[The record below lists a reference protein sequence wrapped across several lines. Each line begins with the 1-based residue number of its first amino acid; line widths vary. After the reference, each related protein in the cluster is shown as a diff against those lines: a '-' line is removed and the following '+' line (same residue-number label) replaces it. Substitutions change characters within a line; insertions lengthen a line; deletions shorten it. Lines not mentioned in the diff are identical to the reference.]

1 MQNVSWYGP
10 VYHEAALFEEKLGNV
25 HAAIVIA
32 ERGRHAV
39 PRYGPL
45 WFDLLRLQEKAFP
58 LAIEPRRR
66 LSQVHPPQATQS
78 VVLLPQKG
86 F

>member
-1 MQNVSWYGP
+1 MSWYGP